1 MTIAGYDKARL
12 REKLKVALSA
22 AQPVRTP
29 EMRKGRERRLEAIDR
44 ALCAPGRNVFIH
56 GDRGV
61 GKSSLGAT
69 AGYQYQRERR
79 QPADHRRH
87 SLEAAGSRDR

>member
-12 REKLKVALSA
+12 REKLKVSLSA

-29 EMRKGRERRLEAIDR
+29 EMLKGREREMEAIDR
-44 ALCAPGRNVFIH
+44 TLCAPGRNVFIH

-61 GKSSLGAT
+61 RKSSLGAT
-69 AGYQYQRERR
+69 AAYQYQSAR
-79 QPADHRRH
+79 QPAHHRRQYTQ
-87 SLEAAGSRDR
+87 RDL